1 MSDIVNIAAYLFVA
15 LDEPAELREPLREEA
30 AALNLKG
37 TILLAHEG
45 INLFLAGSREAIDTF
60 LAKLR
65 ARPPFARLETKESF
79 SATQPFRKLLVKL
92 KKEIIPLGR
101 PDVDPARHPA
111 PRVSAQE
118 LRRWLD
124 EGRELV
130 LLDTRNQF
138 EVDHGTFRGALDM
151 HLKEFRSFPEVAEK
165 LDPALKDKTI
175 VTFCTGGIRCE
186 KAAPLMIQNGFA
198 KVYQLDGGILKY
210 FEEVGSSHFDGNCY
224 VFDERRALDSDL
236 QSANLA
242 PATTENTEQA

>member
-1 MSDIVNIAAYLFVA
+1 MSNVVNIAAYLFVP
-15 LDEPAELREPLREEA
+15 LDEPDELRPVLREEA

-37 TILLAHEG
+37 TILLASEG

-60 LAKLR
+60 LVQLR
-65 ARPPFARLETKESF
+65 ARPAFATLETKESF
-79 SATQPFRKLLVKL
+79 SEAQPFRKLLVKL

-111 PRVSAQE
+111 PRVTAKE
-118 LRRWLD
+118 LKRWLD
-124 EGRELV
+124 EGRDVV

-138 EVDHGTFRGALDM
+138 EVDHGTFRGAVDM
-151 HLKEFRSFPEVAEK
+151 HLKEFRSFPAHAEK

-186 KAAPLMIQNGFA
+186 KAAPLMIQNGFS

-224 VFDERRALDSDL
+224 VFDERRALDSTL
-236 QSANLA
+236 Q
-242 PATTENTEQA
+242 ATPLEFAITDKPEPS